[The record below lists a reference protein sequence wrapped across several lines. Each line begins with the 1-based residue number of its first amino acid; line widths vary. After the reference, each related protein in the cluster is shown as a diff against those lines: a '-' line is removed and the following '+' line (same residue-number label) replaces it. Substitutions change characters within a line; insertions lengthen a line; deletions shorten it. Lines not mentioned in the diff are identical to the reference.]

1 MAQRGGDR
9 DAAFMET
16 TEKRAL
22 VRPKDNRWLGGVCE
36 GLGLYFDLNPALYRI
51 AFAALAF
58 AGGTGVVLY
67 AASWLVIPEEG
78 APDSIAATELRKY
91 RDKPNRL
98 LGLALLAAVAL
109 AVVSSI
115 RLWPS
120 PGNFWVLAALLIA
133 GFAFWR
139 GRFVLGIVAAVLL
152 VAVAGLLFAVRVP
165 VWSGV
170 GERTYETVHSKYEL
184 GIGSLE
190 LDLRYAKLPKG
201 QTFVRADLGI
211 GRLKVIVPEDATVE
225 LRSRIQ
231 AGDIDALGRHQD
243 GSRIDTRVTDRTG
256 SGRVL
261 VLDLR
266 LGFGHVAV
274 ERR

>member
-1 MAQRGGDR
+1 
-9 DAAFMET
+9 MET
-16 TEKRAL
+16 SEKRAL
-22 VRPKDNRWLGGVCE
+22 TRPKDNRWLGGVCQ

-51 AFAALAF
+51 AFAALAL

-78 APDSIAATELRKY
+78 APDSIAAAELRKQ
-91 RDKPNRL
+91 RDHPNRL
-98 LGLALLAAVAL
+98 LGLALIAAITL

-115 RLWPS
+115 RVWPS
-120 PGNFWVLAALLIA
+120 PGNFWVLAALLIVA
-133 GFAFWR
+133 LAWWR

-152 VAVAGLLFAVRVP
+152 VAVAGVLLAVRVP

-190 LDLRYAKLPKG
+190 LDFRSVNLPKG